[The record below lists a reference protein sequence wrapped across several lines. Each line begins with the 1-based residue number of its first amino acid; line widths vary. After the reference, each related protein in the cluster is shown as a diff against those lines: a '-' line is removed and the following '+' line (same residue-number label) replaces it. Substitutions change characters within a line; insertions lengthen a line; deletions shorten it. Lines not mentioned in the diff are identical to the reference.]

1 MYPRASL
8 HPAPPG
14 TLTPAHSRLADKQRE
29 YTAFAAI
36 AAHAHALAR
45 FLDDY
50 ADRYDTL
57 DGGSEA
63 VGDVVEHW
71 QNVFRVTGLA
81 LASLAEQR
89 AAHAPSAPAENPQEG
104 ADHPVVALPPGALP
118 AKLVRIPVRHNDD
131 DGSSA
136 AAAGAEGAARGSGA
150 QTPTQV

>member
-89 AAHAPSAPAENPQEG
+89 AAHAPPAPADNAQEG
-104 ADHPVVALPPGALP
+104 ADHPVVALPPDALP
-118 AKLVRIPVRHNDD
+118 AKLVRIPVRHDD
-131 DGSSA
+131 DEASSA
-136 AAAGAEGAARGSGA
+136 AAVDGAGRGSGA
-150 QTPTQV
+150 QTPTQA